1 MRVGWRS
8 PLGYIRGFRRSSQD
22 RMSAQPG
29 FILCRL
35 SPLCCSVTFPAF
47 GFALLLYLYT
57 LQTSQLCSVTFW
69 LRTLYLICLL
79 CSAILCHTSFGFCT
93 FNCVFHTL
101 QTNQLLLSLLLV
113 KYFLGA
119 LLFPS
124 LPILN
129 LFLLTLTST
138 SYPSFIVKI
147 YFSIHQDAC
156 FQNCFVSLC
165 GSDGSDHLFCTCYVF
180 TVVLMPLIRTL
191 MFVFLYVLCVCVGP
205 DPHSSSFTAADIFL
219 RPVCR
224 QSGLGSRK
232 LLTPSLLT
240 MENGSERPQS
250 SFPSLRVITRAKS
263 DDCTRKRVVVVK
275 PVL

>member
-47 GFALLLYLYT
+47 GFALSTLSLYSADEPTLLCNIL
-57 LQTSQLCSVTFW
+57 VTD
-69 LRTLYLICLL
+69 TLYLMCLL

-124 LPILN
+124 SPIHWI
-129 LFLLTLTST
+129 F
-138 SYPSFIVKI
+138 
-147 YFSIHQDAC
+147 
-156 FQNCFVSLC
+156 
-165 GSDGSDHLFCTCYVF
+165 FC
-180 TVVLMPLIRTL
+180 
-191 MFVFLYVLCVCVGP
+191 
-205 DPHSSSFTAADIFL
+205 
-219 RPVCR
+219 
-224 QSGLGSRK
+224 SR
-232 LLTPSLLT
+232 
-240 MENGSERPQS
+240 
-250 SFPSLRVITRAKS
+250 
-263 DDCTRKRVVVVK
+263 
-275 PVL
+275 